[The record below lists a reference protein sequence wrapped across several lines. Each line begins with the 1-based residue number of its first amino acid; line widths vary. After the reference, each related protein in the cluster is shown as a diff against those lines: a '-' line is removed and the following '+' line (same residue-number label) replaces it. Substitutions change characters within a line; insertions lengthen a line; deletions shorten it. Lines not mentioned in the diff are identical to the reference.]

1 MYSCRAPQ
9 TSMPHLF
16 DFRGRSFALTNRGG
30 LGPSRLPNDGGA
42 RGGRD
47 DRIALGASV
56 GGRTPPINHNDHR
69 LRSGVRWSKSDEINP
84 SSEESY
90 FGRICRGGGK
100 IKKNSSSHCWTNE
113 KTEFS
118 KSRVQGE
125 GCYCDI
131 IVENESTLCL
141 HKT

>member
-1 MYSCRAPQ
+1 
-9 TSMPHLF
+9 MPHLF

-90 FGRICRGGGK
+90 FGRICRDVRNGVRTPETRKQLNNAGQM
-100 IKKNSSSHCWTNE
+100 HADTCP
-113 KTEFS
+113 
-118 KSRVQGE
+118 RRRP
-125 GCYCDI
+125 
-131 IVENESTLCL
+131 
-141 HKT
+141 H